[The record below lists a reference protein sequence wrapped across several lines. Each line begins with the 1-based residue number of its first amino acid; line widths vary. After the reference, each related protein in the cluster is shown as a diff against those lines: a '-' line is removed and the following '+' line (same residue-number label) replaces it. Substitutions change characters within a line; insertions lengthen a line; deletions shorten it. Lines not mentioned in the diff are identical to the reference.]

1 MSQPQD
7 EARAARIQKY
17 KEERRKQLTART
29 ATLFSENVTQRRPR
43 RAERTPLEEPAANLK
58 SSSELNLNSIST
70 SVPIRTTRTS
80 RLRAAAANHADSS
93 SSPRKSTRSSSVQS
107 LLEDNKKS
115 PKSSKIIDRDKTKS
129 TPNKRTSNQKENQKA
144 IPDTCLSDKEI
155 GAIRSKPKHS
165 SKNILE
171 KDKLNLL
178 VSSPKEINVDENSGL
193 KLEKTQFEIEDIES
207 KDSDVESKENVTTDL
222 HVSGEEILN
231 EVLLDKTISPS
242 LEKEKFEDLFNRCVV
257 EEEKVQKKP
266 LNNNDN
272 YLDNNLTNVLNNSH
286 KSNIPIMK
294 EPAIKKLDVIMKL
307 EDSVVVPMVKDVEVG
322 GLLGAVCVRKV
333 ERFSELLSNLCS
345 PCEADV
351 LFEDI
356 LVENGIDSGGE
367 SRPSPPEC
375 TAPCRRAQLSPRVSS
390 TPKRAP
396 AQTVVANDAGT
407 VAKTRNRRSLEAP
420 PTKTENS
427 LPSSKL
433 SPKTNF
439 NLSFGI
445 KTSPPKSSPPTV
457 STQKSTERR
466 RSSETVTKP
475 SCIPLSKK
483 SVEKQTRT
491 SISPIKQEPK
501 KQTSKAENK
510 SKAEPLRRKSL
521 SKSPEKAKSDTESNR
536 NDRRHRAQKEFE
548 SLSEKYHSKK
558 RLTSLENK
566 SSGDTNVA
574 KNASPSK
581 NILNDNLQVAKPE
594 AKVGTSLENC
604 KDSTKMSTLHE
615 TMRPHTG
622 SSRLSQ
628 EMDSLAALTK
638 QTLDRVN
645 KLSNNL
651 NSNKINLDS
660 SEPRFDTTL
669 FASTSQ
675 HKDNGP
681 AFTFGHTSEK
691 LTQNRG
697 VTERLRD
704 IDTAAQ
710 RLIDF
715 EKQSAMFSDLNNDT
729 SSQFRR
735 LDATSTSCNHTPV
748 SILKRKSINDDSAIN
763 NASNH
768 AIASPPVTF
777 SPSVIEPR
785 QCRSDR
791 QRQGILKKRRSLD
804 ESQVARRRSCS
815 PEVSF
820 AEDGSPDTNKPI
832 LKNRRSSLEDVVRN
846 RSPDGQIQG
855 ILKRK
860 MSREEEN
867 VNDDLSH
874 SSPEPHGIL
883 KRKSNS
889 SSSSS
894 TTSSHVSIA
903 QAVLLAAAGG
913 AEIVDDD
920 KETVRP
926 ILKKTSFSEE
936 RPCVDI
942 PISDTPRPIL
952 KKKSVEHE
960 EYDFELPKKPILK
973 SCRKLSG
980 DEGHTSSFDLSEDDR
995 SSRRSSLLR
1004 SRTSDHSGSECE
1016 ATVRPILKQR
1026 GSSLTR
1032 ERSQSPRPRLSF
1044 CADNDAN
1051 ISVTNF
1057 SRDANDLLAA
1067 GPRRVLNL
1075 SLEPEESAKNPYPS
1089 AVLRRR
1095 NLRPKTNPRSKSL
1108 IGDVNDEL
1116 LSILNNRRLKVDEN
1130 SENARFDLWGQ
1141 ENSQEVEGS
1150 NPKPFPSI
1158 AARIKSMEQ
1167 ALTKEFSPR
1176 DQPST
1181 SRSKQR
1187 DRDRYKT
1194 QPITVEEMR
1203 SITSSLEP
1211 GQASFQVFGPA
1222 GCSFPSQPVESGAP
1236 LTARSAGEPDRPFAN
1251 FANFATFATPHS
1263 PPFTSFSAHN
1273 PTTFN
1278 GFTDPAVK
1286 DDSFGEA
1293 TFLDFENIAAIANL
1307 ERKQSTLDEI
1317 EQEVNKV
1324 QIALDEDSRALE
1336 NLEDERQ
1343 EGDNWSL
1350 NVSCD
1355 SGVYNRASSRDSG
1368 PHSGEELGLIE
1379 SQEIKENH
1387 ATNSSNDWSPSSIE
1401 QGLIAMDRQR
1411 KSTET
1416 EGQSPESDDEREQT
1430 GFNLGL
1436 VKSNSVVARASM
1448 WQQLQQQAKGTPK
1461 PLIRHN
1467 RSKNMDGSISDR
1479 YKTQPISFSPTQP
1492 PLPPPP
1498 AEPPKELPPLSQSK
1512 STANVLDRDEDAKL
1526 DEDDPAK
1533 MSLMEKMKMFNSK
1546 LTHKPPVAGL
1556 PRPKEE
1562 RVPRTSRLK
1571 TMPVLASQVQE
1582 AMEQNERLTK
1592 SFTHNEVPRNPDFAL
1607 KMELF
1612 RSASAKNTSL
1622 EYLMRQ
1628 NAKFRSL
1635 DLDEDSPAERA
1646 QRMITPEVRGILKAG
1661 ATVVP
1666 KTKTLAKGES
1676 SEGLK
1681 DEGIDSSSDD
1691 ESTASS
1697 VSSSEKS
1704 CSSSESSDEI
1714 PGPKPRR
1721 FQRKNNKLKSSRTDS
1736 DLPKVLQEPFPRK
1749 IVPANDP
1756 RKIQLPGANELKER
1770 LTQMNNEP
1778 KPLLGKLGRKPSVE
1792 VKSEDEKP
1800 YSRFVKKIEEPI
1812 QLGKLRRPESKMT
1825 SPLKMD
1831 QKPPQVLKISA
1842 LNQEAKNKFFGLEPK
1857 KKSLD
1862 ELTAAVR
1869 KYIPP
1874 VSKSMSVHTIEL
1886 TGSGSDGESSG
1897 GREVRHINTRV
1908 RHNRL
1913 GGGVQRSATH
1923 AEMPHR
1929 GSTIAERLAALQ
1941 AAGANDWRAR
1951 VCRLSPEKEDTKAI
1965 ERAKNM
1971 INDSLSAAVD
1981 EKKKVPIDDELGNNI
1996 LADRRNKL
2004 ETAAQGWRK
2013 RVPQTDASLFTVAGR
2028 LERDKVTT
2036 TPPLT
2041 PPPVS
2046 TPAPMTPSSPGIPV
2060 ANKFRDKVTT
2070 TPPLT
2075 PPPVSTPARM
2085 TPSSPGIPVAN
2096 KFRSRKQGSPTNGFL
2111 SGPLRSA
2118 SCAVVCPDKQPKEE
2132 PRKPDRESFKRSHSV
2147 SESISS
2153 RLDEKEESPGAEKSG
2168 CPVRVPR
2175 ADDETFHAFF
2185 TPVMEK
2191 ERTADNGVDVD
2202 LDAIDSSSRQIR
2214 ILLWGIA
2221 RRYETFLTLFTPV
2234 MEKERTADNGVDV
2247 DLDAID
2253 SSSRQMLANDWA
2265 RRAKRERRHAASRN
2279 PLRALAARTDLRQE
2293 YSPPPS
2299 THIRDQLIKEK
2310 ATANCGLAAEA
2321 LAALATKEDFS
2332 NVALRS
2338 ASSTVI
2344 PSQGTKSVMLL
2355 HVKGRRRVQPGHQV
2369 RHAAARQGPATGAGT
2384 SASSLIVTANCG
2396 LAAEAL
2402 AALATK
2408 EDFSNVAL
2416 RSASSTVIPS
2426 QCTKS
2431 VMLLH
2436 VKGRRR
2442 VQTRLVEPVHTN
2454 VNRGDCFV
2462 LITPDQLFLYI
2473 GQYANVIERNRS
2485 TDVAQ
2490 HIQNTKDLGCKNSPA
2505 IIKID
2510 EQTKNYSNK
2519 HWNQFWSL
2527 LGLTEGVEDY
2537 KPVETGHPDEDE
2549 IFESCIVQT
2558 NMCYEVIDDEL
2569 IPIKEYWGQMPK
2581 IAMLNQSKTIVFDFG
2596 SEMYI
2601 WYGKNVPLESRRRAA
2616 QLAQELF
2623 DEGYNY
2629 EECHINPLN
2638 AATYQ
2643 GAREDRSSPE
2653 KTSKT
2658 RPEWAIMSKVT
2669 QHMETILFKE
2679 KFLDW
2684 PDYTRVI
2691 QVKPQE
2697 NKTNSIEITPCDA
2710 EEMWSNEYQDPD
2722 LILEGS
2728 HVGRGTQYYDKEN
2741 MRHYEIKTKSVS
2753 KWLIQD
2759 NDYQKVESQAEIGE
2773 FFSGDSYIIRWEY
2786 QITVSGREL
2795 NGKPSKHAVTG
2806 RDRCAY
2812 FCWQGKDASSNE
2824 KGAAALLT
2832 VELDK
2837 EKGPQVRVAQGNE
2850 PPAFLNL
2857 FQGNLVV
2864 HQGKKNTDK
2873 NRFKLFVTRGNL
2885 SNEAYL
2891 LQVPCSVRQL
2901 RSRGSLL
2908 LVDTE
2913 KGRLYIWHG
2922 SRSLKHTKSIAI
2934 ELANKLIA
2942 RKSSY
2947 LFGANVSNVIITEVK
2962 ESEEPK
2968 EVLEAL
2974 GVANKQY
2981 YNSVLSGGKE
2991 SGGDVTPRLFHF
3003 TDLGG
3008 QFDAHEVLSPLRH
3021 ERLVTP
3027 FPFEQ
3032 KELYSASQPALFLMD
3047 DGASVWLWQGWWPRG
3062 EDGELEPA
3070 ERNTGVGAFAAR
3082 WQALR
3087 AAALRTAEAYWA
3099 ASRRTRPDV
3108 KVVAAGLE
3116 PQPFTDLFDTWA
3128 EHDDAAE
3135 ANIAHGYKAGE
3146 ALRGAGELSR
3156 LEARQAELPLAA
3168 LQRRP
3173 LPDHVDPHHLER
3185 HLSSPDFLEAF
3196 GMTKEEFT
3204 VLPAWKQTN
3213 LKKDIGL
3220 F

>member
-7 EARAARIQKY
+7 EARAARMQKY

-29 ATLFSENVTQRRPR
+29 ATLFSANVTDRRSR
-43 RAERTPLEEPAANLK
+43 KLASQTPPEDSASPLK
-58 SSSELNLNSIST
+58 SSSELNLNTAST
-70 SVPIRTTRTS
+70 SVPIRTTRAS
-80 RLRAAAANHADSS
+80 RLRAAAASQS
-93 SSPRKSTRSSSVQS
+93 ESSPTLRKSNRSSSAQS
-107 LLEDNKKS
+107 LEDDKAKKN
-115 PKSSKIIDRDKTKS
+115 KSSKIIDRDKVRS
-129 TPNKRTSNQKENQKA
+129 VARRQSHEKENLKSA
-144 IPDTCLSDKEI
+144 STTCFPEKDI
-155 GAIRSKPKHS
+155 GAIKSKPKHS
-165 SKNILE
+165 INKNILE
-171 KDKLNLL
+171 KDKSNFIAAS
-178 VSSPKEINVDENSGL
+178 VKGKNVDEKCSKLDDRRKRNSVDN
-193 KLEKTQFEIEDIES
+193 KSITVSDEEKP
-207 KDSDVESKENVTTDL
+207 
-222 HVSGEEILN
+222 
-231 EVLLDKTISPS
+231 LLVNGDELFDELLGDKS
-242 LEKEKFEDLFNRCVV
+242 LEKEKLEDLFNDLI
-257 EEEKVQKKP
+257 ENEDIQKKID
-266 LNNNDN
+266 LKTEDS
-272 YLDNNLTNVLNNSH
+272 DTNVRLNGH
-286 KSNIPIMK
+286 KDIPVLEAVEVK
-294 EPAIKKLDVIMKL
+294 V
-307 EDSVVVPMVKDVEVG
+307 EDSGVVPKEVKSEGVG
-322 GLLGAVCVRKV
+322 GLLGAVCVRRV

-345 PCEADV
+345 PCDADL

-356 LVENGIDSGGE
+356 LVENGIDGDDE
-367 SRPSPPEC
+367 SRKTVPEC
-375 TAPCRRAQLSPRVSS
+375 AAPCRRAQPSPRTTS
-390 TPKRAP
+390 TPKRT
-396 AQTVVANDAGT
+396 QTAHSDDGT

-420 PTKTENS
+420 YPKTESS

-433 SPKTNF
+433 SPKSTI
-439 NLSFGI
+439 NLSF
-445 KTSPPKSSPPTV
+445 KPSPSKSSALSSHKPY
-457 STQKSTERR
+457 ERQ
-466 RSSETVTKP
+466 RSSDTGTKP

-483 SVEKQTRT
+483 NIEKHNRSSTSPVKQDSPREVTKLETPKIRSV
-491 SISPIKQEPK
+491 
-501 KQTSKAENK
+501 
-510 SKAEPLRRKSL
+510 RR
-521 SKSPEKAKSDTESNR
+521 SPEKAKSDTENNR
-536 NDRRHRAQKEFE
+536 NDRRHRAQKDSENR
-548 SLSEKYHSKK
+548 SEKYHYSKK
-558 RLTSLENK
+558 RLTSLENNSSRDTSDAKKISSKLLNNK
-566 SSGDTNVA
+566 SETNFKSDANTQVEG
-574 KNASPSK
+574 SK
-581 NILNDNLQVAKPE
+581 EIA
-594 AKVGTSLENC
+594 
-604 KDSTKMSTLHE
+604 KMSTLHE
-615 TMRPHTG
+615 TVRPH

-651 NSNKINLDS
+651 TSNKLNLDS
-660 SEPRFDTTL
+660 AEPCYDSLFGTASEEKNN
-669 FASTSQ
+669 SQ
-675 HKDNGP
+675 TYN
-681 AFTFGHTSEK
+681 FG
-691 LTQNRG
+691 LTAERPVSSRG

-715 EKQSAMFSDLNNDT
+715 EKQNAMFSDLNNDT
-729 SSQFRR
+729 SQNRR
-735 LDATSTSCNHTPV
+735 PDTSIISLSHTPV
-748 SILKRKSINDDSAIN
+748 SILKRKSIHED
-763 NASNH
+763 NAVSNTPNH

-785 QCRSDR
+785 NDRSDK
-791 QRQGILKKRRSLD
+791 RQGILKKRRSLD

-820 AEDGSPDTNKPI
+820 ADDGTSDANKPI

-860 MSREEEN
+860 MSREEES
-867 VNDDLSH
+867 VNDDVSH
-874 SSPEPHGIL
+874 GSPEPHGIL

-894 TTSSHVSIA
+894 TASSHVSIA

-913 AEIVDDD
+913 AEIVEDD
-920 KETVRP
+920 KEAVRP
-926 ILKKTSFSEE
+926 ILKKKSFSEE
-936 RPCVDI
+936 RPCLDI
-942 PISDTPRPIL
+942 VSSDTPKPIL
-952 KKKSVEHE
+952 KKKSIEHDE
-960 EYDFELPKKPILK
+960 HDFELPKKPILK
-973 SCRKLSG
+973 SSKKLSG
-980 DEGHTSSFDLSEDDR
+980 DDGHASSFDLSEDDR

-1016 ATVRPILKQR
+1016 TTVRPILKQR

-1051 ISVTNF
+1051 TSATNF
-1057 SRDANDLLAA
+1057 SCDANDLSAA
-1067 GPRRVLNL
+1067 GPRRVLNIATD
-1075 SLEPEESAKNPYPS
+1075 PEESYPS

-1095 NLRPKTNPRSKSL
+1095 NLRPNANPRSKSL
-1108 IGDVNDEL
+1108 ACDVNDEL
-1116 LSILNNRRLKVDEN
+1116 LSILNNRRIKVDEN
-1130 SENARFDLWGQ
+1130 CQNGHCEPWDRVRDIE
-1141 ENSQEVEGS
+1141 ENSR
-1150 NPKPFPSI
+1150 PKAFPSI

-1167 ALTKEFSPR
+1167 ALKETTTK

-1181 SRSKQR
+1181 SKSLRRSDKE
-1187 DRDRYKT
+1187 RYKT

-1211 GQASFQVFGPA
+1211 GQVSFQAFGPA
-1222 GCSFPSQPVESGAP
+1222 ACSFPTRPVEFGAAP
-1236 LTARSAGEPDRPFAN
+1236 SATAPYGGEPERDPFAD
-1251 FANFATFATPHS
+1251 FAKTLDS
-1263 PPFTSFSAHN
+1263 PPFSTNFSAKS
-1273 PTTFN
+1273 PTVN
-1278 GFTDPAVK
+1278 GLNGAGAK

-1293 TFLDFENIAAIANL
+1293 TFLDFENIHANA

-1324 QIALDEDSRALE
+1324 RVALDEDSRALE
-1336 NLEDERQ
+1336 EDERQ
-1343 EGDNWSL
+1343 QAEADNWSL

-1379 SQEIKENH
+1379 SQEIQENH
-1387 ATNSSNDWSPSSIE
+1387 ATNSSSNEWSSSSIE
-1401 QGLIAMDRQR
+1401 RGLLTMDRAR

-1416 EGQSPESDDEREQT
+1416 EPTRTPEDQASDDEGRANENA
-1430 GFNLGL
+1430 FALGL

-1448 WQQLQQQAKGTPK
+1448 WQALQQQAKGTPK
-1461 PLIRHN
+1461 PLLRHN
-1467 RSKNMDGSISDR
+1467 RSKVKDGPSVAER
-1479 YKTQPISFSPTQP
+1479 FKTQPISFTASVDS
-1492 PLPPPP
+1492 
-1498 AEPPKELPPLSQSK
+1498 AEPPTETFSLTQSK

-1533 MSLMEKMKMFNSK
+1533 MSLSEKMKMFNNK

-1562 RVPRTSRLK
+1562 RVPRTSRLR

-1592 SFTHNEVPRNPDFAL
+1592 SLTHEDVPRNPDFQL

-1628 NAKFRSL
+1628 NSKFRSL
-1635 DLDEDSPAERA
+1635 DYDDDTPSERA
-1646 QRMITPEVRGILKAG
+1646 ERMITPEVRGILKSG
-1661 ATVVP
+1661 TTVVP
-1666 KTKTLAKGES
+1666 SKPKTLAKGES

-1691 ESTASS
+1691 DSASATT

-1704 CSSSESSDEI
+1704 CSSSDSSPPSPV

-1721 FQRKNNKLKSSRTDS
+1721 FQRKNNKLKNSRTES
-1736 DLPKVLQEPFPRK
+1736 DITRLQEPYRHD
-1749 IVPANDP
+1749 A

-1770 LTQMNNEP
+1770 LVQAKNAEVKT
-1778 KPLLGKLGRKPSVE
+1778 PLLGKLGRRP
-1792 VKSEDEKP
+1792 SEDKKDDETNRYK
-1800 YSRFVKKIEEPI
+1800 RFVKKLDEPI
-1812 QLGKLRRPESKMT
+1812 QLGKLRRPVEKVAS
-1825 SPLKMD
+1825 
-1831 QKPPQVLKISA
+1831 QCVEEKPPPVLKISA
-1842 LNQEAKNKFFGLEPK
+1842 LNQAAKNKFFGLEAPLK
-1857 KKSLD
+1857 KEKSID
-1862 ELTAAVR
+1862 ELAAAVR

-1874 VSKSMSVHTIEL
+1874 PVSKSMSIHTMEVG
-1886 TGSGSDGESSG
+1886 GSGSDGESSG

-1908 RHNRL
+1908 RHRL

-1929 GSTIAERLAALQ
+1929 GGTIAERLAALQ

-1965 ERAKNM
+1965 ERAKNK
-1971 INDSLSAAVD
+1971 INESLNAAVED
-1981 EKKKVPIDDELGNNI
+1981 KKKVQIDENELGQNI

-2013 RVPQTDASLFTVAGR
+2013 RVPQTDANLFTVAGR
-2028 LERDKVTT
+2028 LERDKVG
-2036 TPPLT
+2036 TPPITPPPAPAPLT
-2041 PPPVS
+2041 PL
-2046 TPAPMTPSSPGIPV
+2046 T
-2060 ANKFRDKVTT
+2060 
-2070 TPPLT
+2070 PLT
-2075 PPPVSTPARM
+2075 PLSTPGVPA
-2085 TPSSPGIPVAN
+2085 PN
-2096 KFRSRKQGSPTNGFL
+2096 KFKSRKQTSPTNGFA

-2118 SCAVVCPDKQPKEE
+2118 SCAVVSAVANEPKPKE
-2132 PRKPDRESFKRSHSV
+2132 PVKVDRESFKRSHSV
-2147 SESISS
+2147 SESIS
-2153 RLDEKEESPGAEKSG
+2153 RVDEKEESPGAERTG
-2168 CPVRVPR
+2168 CAVRVPR
-2175 ADDETFHAFF
+2175 ADDETFQAFF
-2185 TPVMEK
+2185 APMLQQEK
-2191 ERTADNGVDVD
+2191 TADNIDVD
-2202 LDAIDSSSRQIR
+2202 LDAIDSGSRQ
-2214 ILLWGIA
+2214 LLA
-2221 RRYETFLTLFTPV
+2221 
-2234 MEKERTADNGVDV
+2234 
-2247 DLDAID
+2247 
-2253 SSSRQMLANDWA
+2253 SDWA
-2265 RRAKRERRHAASRN
+2265 RRAKRERKHAASRN
-2279 PLRALAARTDLRQE
+2279 PLKALAARTDLREE
-2293 YSPPPS
+2293 YVAPPS
-2299 THIRDQLIKEK
+2299 TIRDQLIKEK

-2321 LAALATKEDFS
+2321 LAALASKEDFS

-2338 ASSTVI
+2338 ASASNV
-2344 PSQGTKSVMLL
+2344 PSQGCKPLMLL
-2355 HVKGRRRVQPGHQV
+2355 Q
-2369 RHAAARQGPATGAGT
+2369 
-2384 SASSLIVTANCG
+2384 
-2396 LAAEAL
+2396 
-2402 AALATK
+2402 
-2408 EDFSNVAL
+2408 
-2416 RSASSTVIPS
+2416 
-2426 QCTKS
+2426 
-2431 VMLLH
+2431 

-2442 VQTRLVEPVHTN
+2442 VQTRLVEPTHTS

-2462 LITPDQLFLYI
+2462 LVTQDCVFLYI
-2473 GQYANVIERNRS
+2473 GLYANVIERNRS
-2485 TDVAQ
+2485 TDIAA
-2490 HIQNTKDLGCKNSPA
+2490 HIHNTKDLGCKNA
-2505 IIKID
+2505 TGIIKID
-2510 EQTKNYSNK
+2510 EQTKKYSNK
-2519 HWNQFWSL
+2519 QWNQFWSL
-2527 LGLTEGVEDY
+2527 LGLTEGIEDY
-2537 KPVETGHPDEDE
+2537 RPTETGHPDEDE
-2549 IFESCIVQT
+2549 IYESCIVQT
-2558 NMCYEVIDDEL
+2558 NMCYEVMDDEL
-2569 IPIKEYWGQMPK
+2569 VPIKEYWGQLPK
-2581 IAMLNQSKTIVFDFG
+2581 ISMLHQSKTIVFDFG

-2638 AATYQ
+2638 AAEYQ
-2643 GAREDRSSPE
+2643 GAREKASSPV
-2653 KTSKT
+2653 KASKS
-2658 RPEWAIMSKVT
+2658 RPEWAILSKVT

-2691 QVKPQE
+2691 KVKPQE
-2697 NKTNSIEITPCDA
+2697 NRANSTEITPCDA

-2728 HVGRGTQYYDKEN
+2728 HIGRGTSYYDKES
-2741 MRHYEIKTKSVS
+2741 MRHYNITTKSVC
-2753 KWLIQD
+2753 KWVIQEY
-2759 NDYQKVESQAEIGE
+2759 DYQKVDNEAEMSE

-2786 QITVSGREL
+2786 QITVTGREL
-2795 NGKPSKHAVTG
+2795 NGKPSKHNLTG

-2850 PPAFLNL
+2850 PPAFMNL
-2857 FQGNLVV
+2857 FQGNLVI
-2864 HQGKKNTDK
+2864 HSGKRDLDK
-2873 NRFKLFVTRGNL
+2873 SRYRLFVTRGNL

-2913 KGRLYIWHG
+2913 KACLYIWHG
-2922 SRSLKHTKSIAI
+2922 ARSLKHTKNIAI

-2942 RKSSY
+2942 RKSTY
-2947 LFGANVSNVIITEVK
+2947 FFGSKVSDVKITEVK
-2962 ESEEPK
+2962 EGEEPK

-2981 YNSVLSGGKE
+2981 YNSVLGASK
-2991 SGGDVTPRLFHF
+2991 DVGCDKTPRLFHF

-3008 QFDAHEVLSPLRH
+3008 QFEANEVLSPLRH
-3021 ERLVTP
+3021 DHLVTP

-3032 KELYSASQPALFLMD
+3032 KELYSASQPALFLLD
-3047 DGASVWLWQGWWPRG
+3047 DGIAVWLWQGWWPRG

-3082 WQALR
+3082 WQAMR
-3087 AAALRTAEAYWA
+3087 AAALRTAEAYWRA
-3099 ASRRTRPDV
+3099 ARGSRPDV
-3108 KVVAAGLE
+3108 RVVTAGLE
-3116 PQPFTDLFDTWA
+3116 PQAFTDLFDTWA

-3146 ALRGAGELSR
+3146 VLSGACELSR
-3156 LEARQAELPLAA
+3156 LSSCDAVLPLAA

-3196 GMTKEEFT
+3196 GITKEEFT
-3204 VLPAWKQTN
+3204 ALPAWKQTN
-3213 LKKDIGL
+3213 MKKDVGL